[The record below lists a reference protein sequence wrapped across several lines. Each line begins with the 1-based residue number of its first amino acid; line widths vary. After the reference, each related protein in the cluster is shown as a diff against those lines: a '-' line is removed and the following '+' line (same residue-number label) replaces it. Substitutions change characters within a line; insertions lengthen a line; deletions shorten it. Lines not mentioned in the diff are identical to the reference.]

1 MADATPQ
8 PTGPGKAPADRQKT
22 PLDQRVRQDLQYLLD
37 CFCEVLEE
45 VGETDV
51 ARAMASLFDDG
62 PHTPDSTP
70 ARLTQAYTIAFHFM
84 GIVEEDAAARQR
96 RELQAAGHP
105 DEDRGSWEANL
116 RRLGEAGMS
125 AADVAR
131 LVGQVKVEP
140 VLTAHPTEAKR
151 QTVLEHHRELY
162 LLFLKR
168 RTGADV
174 AGDEATARQQIKS
187 VIERLWRTGEIFL
200 EKPDITS
207 ERRNVLYYL
216 ENVFPETLWPLRHRF
231 AQAWR
236 NVGLDP
242 DQLPKCANR
251 PAVSFGLWV
260 GGDRDGHPFVTA
272 DVTRQ
277 TLAELRSGAF
287 NLLRH
292 HLRQAGMRLSLSDRL
307 QRAPSRLLDRIAEY
321 ARTLGEP
328 ANQAVRRNAEEPW
341 RQLINLM
348 LTRLDAAARDV
359 PGPLP
364 YAGPGQLADD
374 LHVLAESFR
383 DVKAHRLA
391 ELEVGPLIDLV
402 ETFGFHL
409 ARLDVRQNSR
419 FHELALAQMMTA
431 AGLAG
436 DDYLRADEPGRLAIL
451 DRELAWPR
459 PFTRGE
465 PGIGPEADAV
475 LGCYRLLAGHAGRYG
490 TQGLGAL
497 IVSMT
502 KSLSDLLSVYL
513 FAREAGLLV
522 QTPGGPVCPLP
533 VVPLFETIDDLEASP
548 KILGDFLSHP
558 MTRRS
563 LAHPAGAGGEPVQ
576 QVMIGY
582 SDSNKDG
589 GIWASRWGLYR
600 AQERLTG
607 VGKSCGARVRFF
619 HGRGGSI
626 GRGAGPTDRFLRA
639 LPPGS
644 LAGDLRLTE
653 QGEVISQKYA
663 NRLTAA
669 HNLELL
675 AAGTLGAF
683 ANNAQEPHPLTPV
696 MDRLADRSRQAYEQL
711 LKTPEFVTFFS
722 QATPID
728 AIESARIG
736 SRPVRRTGQRTVADL
751 RAIPWVF
758 SWNQSRFVLS
768 GWYGVGSALA
778 ELRDKEPETFQTLA
792 RETFKW
798 PTLLDV
804 VSSVATAIATADEA
818 IMRQYAE
825 LVEDAEIRRRF
836 MDLFEPELARTREA
850 IEAIYGGPVALRRP
864 RIHAGLE
871 LRRDAL
877 RRLHQQQIAL
887 LRRWRPLRH
896 VEDPYIV
903 ADLESQLLLTVNAI
917 AAGLG
922 GTG

>member
-1 MADATPQ
+1 MTNTR
-8 PTGPGKAPADRQKT
+8 PTAAVIDKAELERQ
-22 PLDQRVRQDLQYLLD
+22 VRDDLQYLLD
-37 CFCEVLEE
+37 CFGEMLRE
-45 VGETDV
+45 VGETEV
-51 ARAMASLFDDG
+51 ADALDSILDDRNA
-62 PHTPDSTP
+62 TEQTAP

-84 GIVEEDAAARQR
+84 GIVEEHAAARQR
-96 RELQAAGHP
+96 RALQNVGQR
-105 DEDRGSWEANL
+105 DDDRGSWEANL
-116 RRLGEAGMS
+116 HRLRDAGLS
-125 AADVAR
+125 GDDIAR

-162 LLFLKR
+162 LLFIKR
-168 RTGADV
+168 DAGTGFGSDPDTV
-174 AGDEATARQQIKS
+174 RQEIKA

-216 ENVFPETLWPLRHRF
+216 EKVFPDALWPMRLRFR
-231 AQAWR
+231 QAWT
-236 NVGLDP
+236 NAGLDATSL
-242 DQLPKCANR
+242 DECAHR
-251 PAVSFGLWV
+251 PSVNFGLWV

-277 TLAELRSGAF
+277 TLTELRRGAIG
-287 NLLRH
+287 LLTR
-292 HLRQAGMRLSLSDRL
+292 HLRTAGMRLSLSDRL
-307 QRAPSRLLDRIAEY
+307 QQPPTRLLDRIARY
-321 ARTLGEP
+321 AQELGKP
-328 ANQAVRRNAEEPW
+328 AEAAITRNAEEPW
-341 RQLINLM
+341 RQLVNLM
-348 LTRLDAAARDV
+348 LTRLKASADDPAGALA
-359 PGPLP
+359 
-364 YAGPGQLADD
+364 YAGPDGLLDD
-374 LHVLAESFR
+374 LSVLAESFR
-383 DVKAHRLA
+383 DVRADRLA
-391 ELEVGPLIDLV
+391 EREVGPLIDLA

-419 FHELALAQMMTA
+419 FHELALSQMMDA
-431 AGLAG
+431 AGLSG
-436 DDYLRADEPGRLAIL
+436 DEYLRADEAGRLELL
-451 DRELAWPR
+451 DKELAWPR

-465 PGIGPEADAV
+465 PGIGKEADAV
-475 LGCYRLLAGHAGRYG
+475 LACYRLLAQHADRHG
-490 TQGLGAL
+490 TTGLGAL

-502 KSLSDLLSVYL
+502 RSLSDLLCVYV

-522 QTPGGPVCPLP
+522 QTPQGPACPLA

-548 KILGDFLSHP
+548 QILGDFLDYP

-563 LAHPAGAGGEPVQ
+563 LDHLAGPSGERVQ
-576 QVMIGY
+576 QVMVGY

-600 AQERLTG
+600 AQERLVD
-607 VGKSCGARVRFF
+607 VGRSRGTRVRFF

-639 LPPGS
+639 LPPRS
-644 LAGDLRLTE
+644 LSGDLRLTE

-675 AAGTLGAF
+675 AAGTLGTF
-683 ANNAQEPHPLTPV
+683 ADVDDAPHPLNDT
-696 MDRLADRSRQAYEQL
+696 MDHLARRSRQVYETL
-711 LKTPEFVTFFS
+711 LKTPDFVTFFS

-736 SRPVRRTGQRTVADL
+736 SRPVRRTGQRTVNDL

-758 SWNQSRFVLS
+758 SWNQSRFFLS
-768 GWYGVGSALA
+768 GWYGVGSALV
-778 ELRDKEPETFQTLA
+778 ELRDQDPATFQQLS
-792 RETFKW
+792 RETFRW

-804 VSSVATAIATADEA
+804 ISSVATATATADEA
-818 IMRQYAE
+818 IMRQYAD
-825 LVEDAEIRRRF
+825 LVEDQALRLRF
-836 MDLFEPELARTREA
+836 MQLFEPELARTREI
-850 IEAIYGGPVALRRP
+850 IEAIYGGPVSRRRP
-864 RIHAGLE
+864 RIHAGLA

-877 RRLHQQQIAL
+877 RRLHDQQISL
-887 LRRWRPLRH
+887 LRRWRPLRG
-896 VEDPYIV
+896 VEDPFIV